1 MKRHAIAILAFL
13 CAGTSVAQ
21 SSADVNA
28 GIQYNFSS
36 PGARSLAQGGAFIAD
51 ANDATAAYAN
61 PAGLVHVPRPE
72 MSIETRGSRFVNS
85 FNDRGHAFGSP
96 TGKGND
102 TVSGI
107 QTGRS
112 SDDARNLAFS
122 SVVVP
127 TVRVTFAAYTHELA
141 NFAASA
147 STNGVFL
154 NIKNPQ
160 PGVSPAQP
168 TILLR
173 QDPAV
178 SALRVK
184 IAGVGAA
191 AGFHLTDRLSA
202 GLGVVS
208 YRSSIN
214 SVTRRYEPTLF
225 FGDPDT
231 TRLKNFQ
238 TQQGRSRKWTVNGG
252 LLAEVTPK
260 FSAGAS
266 IRRGFSFPVEVQYY
280 DRDVPRPARTASFN
294 VPSFYG
300 LGVSI
305 RPTDNWSMVIDVNRI
320 TYADTT
326 RNFSLLLPQ
335 EPRLFVPN
343 GTEVRAGTEITLT
356 RDRFR
361 RLPFPISLAIGGWR
375 DPDHSIRISNPTE
388 FESVLF
394 RPPSTDYHVT
404 GGIGVLI
411 RDVAQFHAAFNRSSR
426 QKVVSMSAMARF

>member
-1 MKRHAIAILAFL
+1 MKQRALAILAFL
-13 CAGTSVAQ
+13 CAGKSIAQ
-21 SSADVNA
+21 SSAEVNA

-36 PGARSLAQGGAFIAD
+36 PAARSLAQGGAFIAD
-51 ANDATAAYAN
+51 ASDATAAYAN
-61 PAGLVHVPRPE
+61 PAGLVHVPRRE
-72 MSIETRGSRFVNS
+72 MSIEARSSRFVNS
-85 FNDRGHAFGSP
+85 YSDRGRASGSP
-96 TGKGND
+96 TGRGND

-112 SDDARNLAFS
+112 SDTVRNLAFS

-127 TVRVTFAAYTHELA
+127 MARVTVAAYTHELA

-147 STNGVFL
+147 STNGVFF
-154 NIKNPQ
+154 NVQNPQ

-168 TILLR
+168 VILLR
-173 QDPAV
+173 QYATIAD
-178 SALRVK
+178 LRLK

-191 AGFHLTDRLSA
+191 AGFHVTERVSA

-208 YRSSIN
+208 YRSSIE
-214 SVTRRYEPTLF
+214 SVARRYETTLF
-225 FGDPDT
+225 FGDPDY
-231 TRLKNFQ
+231 TRLNNFQ
-238 TQQGRSRKWTVNGG
+238 TQNGSSRNWSVNGG

-260 FSAGAS
+260 FSVGGTV
-266 IRRGFSFPVEVQYY
+266 RRGFSFPLEIQYY
-280 DRDVPRPARTASFN
+280 DRDVPRPARAASFN

-300 LGVSI
+300 VGASI

-326 RNFSLLLPQ
+326 RNFSFLLPE
-335 EPRLFVPN
+335 EPKLSVPN
-343 GTEVRAGTEITLT
+343 GTEVRAGTELTLT

-361 RLPFPISLAIGGWR
+361 LLPFPISLAIGGWR
-375 DPDHSIRISNPTE
+375 DPDHSIRVSNPTDS
-388 FESVLF
+388 ESALF

-411 RDVAQFHAAFNRSSR
+411 RDVAQFHAAFDRSSR
-426 QKVVSMSAMARF
+426 QKVISVSAMARF